1 MKKDILGYIRRIKK
15 EKKLIK
21 KELETGKIKRLK
33 MRRDMLLLAHS
44 LEKGMGIENPK
55 QGFGIIK
62 AGQLVDLLSQYSSG
76 AGKESDF
83 EYIEG
88 VSVLRKYLEYSSD
101 TGTDVKLIAKKA
113 EMLFDTDSSYKAGA
127 EWINMPQLYEKMD
140 QKAAEYFIK
149 SRHSIRSFKDIK
161 VDEWD
166 IREASK
172 LAQMAPSACNR
183 QPSKVYWTTDCETV
197 QKINDL
203 IPGNKGFEQAIPNW
217 AIITVER
224 SFFNRSEYFQW
235 YVNGGIFVAYFTEG
249 LHANKIGSCIFQI
262 PVDCENAPLIRK
274 LAKIPDTE
282 AIIAAVGFGYA
293 KDDTRILSAARR
305 MSDETMVKF

>member
-1 MKKDILGYIRRIKK
+1 MKKDIFGFIRRRKK
-15 EKKLIK
+15 EKKIIK
-21 KELETGKIKRLK
+21 KELETGRIKRLK
-33 MRRDMLLLAHS
+33 IRRDMLLLAHS

-55 QGFGIIK
+55 QGYGIIK
-62 AGQLVDLLSQYSSG
+62 AGQLVDLLAQYSSNE
-76 AGKESDF
+76 GKESDF

-88 VSVLRKYLEYSSD
+88 VSVLRKYLEYSFD
-101 TGTDVKLIAKKA
+101 TGTDVKMIAKKA
-113 EMLFDTDSSYKAGA
+113 EMLFDTDSSFGAGA

-149 SRHSIRSFKDIK
+149 SRHSIRSFKEVKI
-161 VDEWD
+161 DEWD
-166 IREASK
+166 IREAAK

-183 QPSKVYWTTDCETV
+183 QPSKIYWTTDCDTV
-197 QKINDL
+197 QKMNDL
-203 IPGNKGFEQAIPNW
+203 IPGNKGFEQSIPNW

-224 SFFNRSEYFQW
+224 SFFNRNEYFQW

-262 PVDCENAPLIRK
+262 PVECENAPLIRD
-274 LAKIPDTE
+274 LAKIPDSE

-293 KDDTRILSAARR
+293 KDNTKILSAARR
-305 MSDETMVKF
+305 RSDETMMKF

>member
-1 MKKDILGYIRRIKK
+1 MKKDIFGYIRRIKK

-21 KELETGKIKRLK
+21 KELETGKIKRLN

-62 AGQLVDLLSQYSSG
+62 AGQLVDLLSQYFSG

-101 TGTDVKLIAKKA
+101 IGTDVNLIAKKA
-113 EMLFDTDSSYKAGA
+113 EMLFDTDYSFKAGA

-140 QKAAEYFIK
+140 QKAVEYFIK
-149 SRHSIRSFKDIK
+149 SRHSIRSFKNIK

-183 QPSKVYWTTDCETV
+183 QPSKIYWTTDCETV
-197 QKINDL
+197 QKMNDL
-203 IPGNKGFEQAIPNW
+203 IPGNKGFEQEIPNW

-262 PVDCENAPLIRK
+262 PIDCENTPLIRK

>member
-1 MKKDILGYIRRIKK
+1 MRRDIFGFIRRIKK

-21 KELETGKIKRLK
+21 KEFETGRIKRSE

-62 AGQLVDLLSQYSSG
+62 AGQLVDLLSQYSSSV
-76 AGKESDF
+76 GKESDF

-88 VSVLRKYLEYSSD
+88 VSVLRKYLVYSSD
-101 TGTDVKLIAKKA
+101 TGTDVKMIAKKA
-113 EMLFDTDSSYKAGA
+113 EMLFDSDSSFKAGA

-149 SRHSIRSFKDIK
+149 SRHSIRSFKEIK
-161 VDEWD
+161 VDKWD
-166 IREASK
+166 IREALK
-172 LAQMAPSACNR
+172 LTQMAPSACNR
-183 QPSKVYWTTDCETV
+183 QPSKVYWTADCETV
-197 QKINDL
+197 RKMNDL

-217 AIITVER
+217 AIITAER

-262 PVDCENAPLIRK
+262 PVECENTPLIRE
-274 LAKIPDTE
+274 LAKIPDSE

-293 KDDTRILSAARR
+293 KDNTKILSASRR
-305 MSDETMVKF
+305 RPDEIMVKF

>member
-1 MKKDILGYIRRIKK
+1 MKKDIFGFIRRIKK

-62 AGQLVDLLSQYSSG
+62 AGQLVNLLSQYLSG

-113 EMLFDTDSSYKAGA
+113 EMLFDTGSSFKAGA
-127 EWINMPQLYEKMD
+127 EWINMSQLYEKMD

-149 SRHSIRSFKDIK
+149 SRHSIRSFKEIK

-197 QKINDL
+197 QKMNDL

-217 AIITVER
+217 AVITVER

-235 YVNGGIFVAYFTEG
+235 YVNGGIFVAYFIEG

-262 PVDCENAPLIRK
+262 PVECENAPLIRE

-293 KDDTRILSAARR
+293 KDNTKILSAARR
-305 MSDETMVKF
+305 MPDETMVKF